1 MGQAI
6 WDFAHKGKAGDL
18 IVKSTMFDDDKMS
31 VKNLFRT
38 ELEMPPLERLALDL
52 CQGRVLDVG
61 AGAGCHTLAL
71 QERGL
76 KVTSI
81 DISRLSTQARQLRG
95 ALDARCQDI
104 FDTEWNE
111 QFDTI
116 LSLMNGLGI
125 AGKLSALTRLLNRCK
140 ALLREGGQILADSS
154 DLRYIFEDE
163 EGVFYPPEA
172 SNYYGEVDFQMV
184 YNECKGKPFDWL
196 YVDFDTLHQTAEK
209 CGLHAEIVRE
219 GMHYDYLCRITNSTF
234 RI

>member
-1 MGQAI
+1 MELEKECDPMGQAI

-81 DISRLSTQARQLRG
+81 DISRLSTQVRQLRG
-95 ALDARCQDI
+95 DCL
-104 FDTEWNE
+104 
-111 QFDTI
+111 
-116 LSLMNGLGI
+116 LSEFYFSTSFFKSLLQCFSFF
-125 AGKLSALTRLLNRCK
+125 LSNAFLN
-140 ALLREGGQILADSS
+140 L
-154 DLRYIFEDE
+154 
-163 EGVFYPPEA
+163 
-172 SNYYGEVDFQMV
+172 
-184 YNECKGKPFDWL
+184 
-196 YVDFDTLHQTAEK
+196 
-209 CGLHAEIVRE
+209 
-219 GMHYDYLCRITNSTF
+219 
-234 RI
+234 